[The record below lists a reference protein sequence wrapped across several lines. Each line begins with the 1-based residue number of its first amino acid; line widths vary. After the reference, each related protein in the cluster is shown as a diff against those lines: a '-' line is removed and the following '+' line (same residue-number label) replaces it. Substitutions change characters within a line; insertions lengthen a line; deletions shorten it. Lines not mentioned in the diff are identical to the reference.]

1 MPRKIQK
8 KSDNRVMINWK
19 SIVRTMEPINANTAT
34 GRHVVIVDATFRKSA
49 FAEDIKEAIFS
60 VLSPIS
66 GTTAPTS
73 IPRKISCRV
82 AELTKAPKKFRGLFR
97 SGYQGC

>member
-34 GRHVVIVDATFRKSA
+34 GRHVVIVDATFRK
-49 FAEDIKEAIFS
+49 
-60 VLSPIS
+60 VHLQ
-66 GTTAPTS
+66 
-73 IPRKISCRV
+73 KI
-82 AELTKAPKKFRGLFR
+82 
-97 SGYQGC
+97 